1 MLSIKKYHIFLYPIS
16 FYFVSMLLCTGIMLA
31 VFLPSLPSFITI
43 IFLDILALVLC
54 ISRRMAL
61 AALGW
66 LLLGFCWSV
75 IYCLSATGSWLP
87 EELEDKEI
95 LINGTVMD
103 FPRATERGW
112 QFDFNAEE
120 LGGKI
125 RLSTYDQSGES
136 APPDFACRYHF
147 LVKLKRPRGLINF
160 QQYDYQSWLLQ
171 AGYRATGYVRTVK
184 DCEPHKPD
192 AILSW
197 RSTIANWINQSS
209 ISDYAKSTLLGL
221 LIGSYADIDIFQ
233 WQILRDSGTIHLL
246 SVSGL
251 HIVLVAMLVHFCIRR
266 MVCWM
271 VFPLRWLPAEY
282 WAGCAA
288 LSAATLYA
296 LLAGFSV
303 ATQRS
308 LIMVAVAV
316 VQRFLYGR
324 FLFGTVFFVSVLL
337 VVFLNPLSILS
348 AGFWFSYMAT
358 AVLLLSN
365 YGYSSAGSVL
375 KIKVIAESIK
385 LQWLVFLL
393 MAPVLLYVY
402 GRVPLLSLP
411 LNLLAV
417 PWVSFLTLPLGFA
430 ALLALPVSTQLAEW
444 LLQLSG
450 WTLDIYWQAMQLGV
464 GIGKDWQLFMGGFDL
479 VALLLVIAGLGF
491 FCLIPVGV
499 PLRLC
504 GIFLCLPLL
513 FPRGIYLAPAEAEV
527 TVLDIGQGLAVIVRT
542 ARHVLVYDTGDRRS
556 DRFDAGRDIV
566 APALRNMRVD
576 KIDMLMITHADSDHA
591 GGRKGLLK
599 EFSVNQL
606 WSGTPEQLSGDE
618 EFLTCR
624 AGMHWRWDGVSFKV
638 LSPDLLDANAVKN
651 SSENNRSCVVLVDTG
666 AQRILLTADI
676 EKEAEQVLV
685 LAGQDIHA
693 DILLSPHHGSKTSSS
708 PAFLDAVNASNV
720 IVSSGFHN
728 RFNHPAARIVDR
740 YHERGMQVL
749 NTAELGAIRL
759 RLSAAGINI
768 KSGLCG
774 QRFFW
779 RIARYN
785 SNCEKY

>member
-1 MLSIKKYHIFLYPIS
+1 MYFYPIS
-16 FYFVSMLLCTGIMLA
+16 FNFISIFLCAGVILA
-31 VFLPSLPSFITI
+31 VFLPCFPSLIAV
-43 IFLDILALVLC
+43 IFLAFFALVLC
-54 ISRRMAL
+54 FSKRVFL
-61 AALGW
+61 VALGW

-75 IYCLSATGSWLP
+75 LYCLSTTDGWLP
-87 EELEDKEI
+87 QELEDKEI
-95 LINGTVMD
+95 SITGVVMD

-136 APPDFACRYHF
+136 ESPKFSCRYHY
-147 LVKLKRPRGLINF
+147 LVKLKRPRGLLNF

-171 AGYRATGYVRTVK
+171 AGYRATGYVRAIK
-184 DCEPHKPD
+184 DCEPRKPD
-192 AILSW
+192 VILSW

-251 HIVLVAMLVHFCIRR
+251 HIVLVAMLVHFCIRK

-271 VFPLRWLPAEY
+271 MFPLRWLPAEY

-288 LSAATLYA
+288 LSSATLYA

-337 VVFLNPLSILS
+337 VILLNPLSILS

-375 KIKVIAESIK
+375 KIKAIADSIK

-417 PWVSFLTLPLGFA
+417 PWVSFLTLPLGFS
-430 ALLALPVSTQLAEW
+430 ALLVLPVSTQLAEW

-464 GIGKDWQLFMGGFDL
+464 GIGKSWQLFMGGFDL

-491 FCLIPVGV
+491 FCLIPQGV
-499 PLRLC
+499 PLRFC

-513 FPRGIYLAPAEAEV
+513 FPRGIHLSPAEAEV

-542 ARHVLVYDTGDRRS
+542 AKHVLVYDTGDRRS

-599 EFSVNQL
+599 EFSANQL

-618 EFLTCR
+618 VFLTCR
-624 AGMHWRWDGVSFKV
+624 AGMHWRWDGVTFKV

-666 AQRILLTADI
+666 TQRILLTADI

-685 LAGQDIHA
+685 LSGQDIHA

-728 RFNHPAARIVDR
+728 RFHHPATNVMQRYYDR
-740 YHERGMQVL
+740 DATVF
-749 NTAELGAIRL
+749 NTAELGAVRIL
-759 RLSAAGINI
+759 LSSAGIDI
-768 KSGLCG
+768 RPALCE
-774 QRFFW
+774 QAFFW

-785 SNCEKY
+785 SNCDKY

>member
-1 MLSIKKYHIFLYPIS
+1 MSFYPIS
-16 FYFVSMLLCTGIMLA
+16 ILLCAGIMVA
-31 VFLPSLPSFITI
+31 VFLPYLPSLVPVI
-43 IFLDILALVLC
+43 ILAICALGLC
-54 ISRRMAL
+54 LTRGILL

-75 IYCLSATGSWLP
+75 IYCSFATDSWLP

-95 LINGTVMD
+95 SITGTVMD

-136 APPDFACRYHF
+136 ASPDFSCRYHL
-147 LVKLKRPRGLINF
+147 LVKLKRPRGLLNF

-171 AGYRATGYVRTVK
+171 AGYRATGYVRTIK

-192 AILSW
+192 TILSW
-197 RSTIANWINQSS
+197 RSTIANWITQSS

-251 HIVLVAMLVHFCIRR
+251 HIVLVVLLVHFCIRK

-288 LSAATLYA
+288 LSVAALYA

-316 VQRFLYGR
+316 VQHFLYGR
-324 FLFGTVFFVSVLL
+324 FIFGTVFLISVLL
-337 VVFLNPLSILS
+337 VVLLNPLSILS
-348 AGFWFSYMAT
+348 AGFWFSYIAT

-365 YGYSSAGSVL
+365 YGYLSTGSVS
-375 KIKVIAESIK
+375 KIKVIADSIK

-430 ALLALPVSTQLAEW
+430 ALLVLPVSTQLAEW

-450 WTLDIYWQAMQLGV
+450 WTLDIYWQAMQLGI
-464 GIGKDWQLFMGGFDL
+464 GIGKSWQFFIGGFYLTAL
-479 VALLLVIAGLGF
+479 VLVIAGLGF
-491 FCLIPVGV
+491 FCLAPHGL
-499 PLRLC
+499 PLRFCSILL
-504 GIFLCLPLL
+504 ILPLL
-513 FPRGIYLAPAEAEV
+513 LPRGIQLSPAEAEV
-527 TVLDIGQGLAVIVRT
+527 TVLDVGQGLAVIVRT
-542 ARHVLVYDTGDRRS
+542 ARHVLVYDTGDRHS

-566 APALRNMRVD
+566 APALRNMRVNE
-576 KIDMLMITHADSDHA
+576 IDMLMITHADSDHA
-591 GGRKGLLK
+591 GGRKGLLQ
-599 EFSVNQL
+599 EISANQL
-606 WSGTPEQLSGDE
+606 WSGTPEQLSGADN
-618 EFLTCR
+618 FLPCR
-624 AGMHWRWDGVSFKV
+624 AGMHWRWDDVSFKV
-638 LSPDLLDANAVKN
+638 LSPDLLDANALKN
-651 SSENNRSCVVLVDTG
+651 SSDNNRGCVVLVDTG
-666 AQRILLTADI
+666 AQRMLLAADI
-676 EKEAEQVLV
+676 EKEAEQNL
-685 LAGQDIHA
+685 LRSGQDIHA

-708 PAFLDAVNASNV
+708 PAFLDAVNASSV
-720 IVSSGFHN
+720 IVSSGFNN
-728 RFNHPAARIVDR
+728 RFKHPAASIVDR
-740 YHERGMQVL
+740 YKEREMQVF

-759 RLSAAGINI
+759 RLSAVGINI
-768 KSGLCG
+768 KSVLCE

-779 RIARYN
+779 RLARYN
-785 SNCEKY
+785 SRCEKY